1 MAETV
6 RGLQPGDPLPW
17 LPVELT
23 SHGLVNLEAFGGLR
37 TTLIFCATLAD
48 PRADAVCRLLL
59 TDPKGGNAMD
69 ASEATVLVCAERAA
83 SRLPLF
89 AEFSRRFAV
98 LWDDRF
104 ALHDAFDLRE
114 GNAFRLHGV
123 QIDEALRVTR
133 RVFYNGD
140 PGQFLADLQ
149 LWPEPPGVQAP
160 VLAVPGL
167 LDAADCRALIDAWHR
182 HGGEESGYMLSDKD
196 GKPVEF
202 LDANRKRRKDHV
214 LIPSEPLFQHV
225 WQRVTTRLAPA
236 MRRAFQFDLL
246 GAERLLIGRYAH
258 SEGGHFEK
266 HRDWEGEDS
275 HREFGLTV
283 NLNGDF
289 DGGELAFPEYPGVR
303 HKPAPGVGLVYSGA
317 LMHRVMPVLK
327 GERFCLLSFLFGAR
341 GKRALDRH
349 VEKHGVTYEKVML

>member
-1 MAETV
+1 MTEIV

-23 SHGLVNLEAFGGLR
+23 SHGKVNLEAFGGLR

-59 TDPKGGNAMD
+59 ADPAAANSSDG
-69 ASEATVLVCAERAA
+69 SSATVLVCAERAA

-98 LWDDRF
+98 IWDDGF

-123 QIDEALRVTR
+123 QIDEGLRIAG
-133 RVFYNGD
+133 RVFYTN
-140 PGQFLADLQ
+140 PERFLSELRQ
-149 LWPEPPGVQAP
+149 WPALLAIPAP
-160 VLAVPGL
+160 VLSIPGML
-167 LDAADCRALIDAWHR
+167 APADCRALIDAWHR
-182 HGGEESGYMLSDKD
+182 HGGEESGYMLAAGKD

-214 LIPSEPLFQHV
+214 LLPSDPLFQHI
-225 WQRVTTRLAPA
+225 WRRYMTRLAPA
-236 MRRAFQFDLL
+236 MRRAFQFDLI
-246 GAERLLIGRYAH
+246 GAERLLVGRYAH
-258 SEGGHFEK
+258 TEGGHFEK
-266 HRDWEGEDS
+266 HRDWEGEQS

-283 NLNGDF
+283 NLNDDF
-289 DGGELAFPEYPGVR
+289 DGGELFFPEFPGEK

-317 LMHRVMPVLK
+317 LMHRVMPVTR
-327 GERFCLLSFLFGAR
+327 GERFCLLSFLFGPR
-341 GKRALDRH
+341 GKEALDRH
-349 VEKHGVTYEKVML
+349 VEKHGVTYDQVVV